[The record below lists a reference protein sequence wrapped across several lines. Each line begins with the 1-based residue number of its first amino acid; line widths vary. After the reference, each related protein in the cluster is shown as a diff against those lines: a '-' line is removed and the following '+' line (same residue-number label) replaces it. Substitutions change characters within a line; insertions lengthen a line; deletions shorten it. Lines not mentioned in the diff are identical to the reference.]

1 MLSHEMLLRILL
13 FCLAVNYISYIPTF
27 FLFGLVAVL
36 VLYYGFH
43 MDGLAWILKTAFAGV
58 ILFIALAIGATVYL
72 IWYSTKKR
80 KEKMAERDR
89 KKAEKAGQ
97 APVNEAKKAPLTR
110 EEAEAEAERRE
121 QESLRKIR
129 GSRGQNTK

>member
-1 MLSHEMLLRILL
+1 MDNGR
-13 FCLAVNYISYIPTF
+13 NGGF
-27 FLFGLVAVL
+27 FLLVLAAVL

-58 ILFIALAIGATVYL
+58 ILFIALAVGATVYL
-72 IWYSTKKR
+72 IWYSTKRR
-80 KEKMAERDR
+80 KEKLAERDR

-97 APVNEAKKAPLTR
+97 APVKEEEKAPLSR

-129 GSRGQNTK
+129 ESRGQTKK

>member
-1 MLSHEMLLRILL
+1 MDKGR
-13 FCLAVNYISYIPTF
+13 NGGF
-27 FLFGLVAVL
+27 FLLVLAAVL

-58 ILFIALAIGATVYL
+58 ILFIALAVGATVYL

-89 KKAEKAGQ
+89 KKAEKERKTAHGAANRTGQ
-97 APVNEAKKAPLTR
+97 DMKPP
-110 EEAEAEAERRE
+110 
-121 QESLRKIR
+121 
-129 GSRGQNTK
+129 GQL

>member
-1 MLSHEMLLRILL
+1 MKRRIRAQLCGDLL
-13 FCLAVNYISYIPTF
+13 FLQEQVYVPLVNN
-27 FLFGLVAVL
+27 
-36 VLYYGFH
+36 
-43 MDGLAWILKTAFAGV
+43 
-58 ILFIALAIGATVYL
+58 
-72 IWYSTKKR
+72 
-80 KEKMAERDR
+80 KMAERDR

-129 GSRGQNTK
+129 ESRGQNPK

>member
-1 MLSHEMLLRILL
+1 MDKGR
-13 FCLAVNYISYIPTF
+13 NGGF
-27 FLFGLVAVL
+27 FLLVLAAVL

-58 ILFIALAIGATVYL
+58 ILFIALAVGATVYL
-72 IWYSTKKR
+72 IWYSTKRR
-80 KEKMAERDR
+80 KEKLAERDR

-97 APVNEAKKAPLTR
+97 APVKEEEKAPLSR

-121 QESLRKIR
+121 QESRRKIR
-129 GSRGQNTK
+129 ESRGQTK

>member
-1 MLSHEMLLRILL
+1 MNNER
-13 FCLAVNYISYIPTF
+13 NGGF
-27 FLFGLVAVL
+27 FLLVLGAVL

-43 MDGLAWILKTAFAGV
+43 MDGLGWILKMTFAGV
-58 ILFIALAIGATVYL
+58 ILFIALAVGATAYL

-80 KEKMAERDR
+80 KEKLAERDR

-110 EEAEAEAERRE
+110 EEAEVEAERRE

>member
-1 MLSHEMLLRILL
+1 MDNGR
-13 FCLAVNYISYIPTF
+13 NGGF
-27 FLFGLVAVL
+27 FFFGLVAVL

-43 MDGLAWILKTAFAGV
+43 MDGLAWILNTAFAGV
-58 ILFIALAIGATVYL
+58 ILFVALAIGATVYL

-110 EEAEAEAERRE
+110 EEAEAEAEQRE

-129 GSRGQNTK
+129 ESRGQNPK

>member
-1 MLSHEMLLRILL
+1 MDNGR
-13 FCLAVNYISYIPTF
+13 NGGF

-80 KEKMAERDR
+80 KEKMAER
-89 KKAEKAGQ
+89 GQ
-97 APVNEAKKAPLTR
+97 GRPGAWER
-110 EEAEAEAERRE
+110 GEEGSPHE
-121 QESLRKIR
+121 R
-129 GSRGQNTK
+129 GSGSGGRAA

>member
-1 MLSHEMLLRILL
+1 MDNGR
-13 FCLAVNYISYIPTF
+13 NGGF

-72 IWYSTKKR
+72 IW
-80 KEKMAERDR
+80 
-89 KKAEKAGQ
+89 
-97 APVNEAKKAPLTR
+97 
-110 EEAEAEAERRE
+110 
-121 QESLRKIR
+121 
-129 GSRGQNTK
+129 

>member
-1 MLSHEMLLRILL
+1 MDNGR
-13 FCLAVNYISYIPTF
+13 NGGF
-27 FLFGLVAVL
+27 FLRVLGAVL

-43 MDGLAWILKTAFAGV
+43 MDGLAWILKMTFAGV

-80 KEKMAERDR
+80 NEKLAERDR
-89 KKAEKAGQ
+89 KRAEKAGQ
-97 APVNEAKKAPLTR
+97 APVNEAKKTPLSR
-110 EEAEAEAERRE
+110 EEAEAEAERHE

-129 GSRGQNTK
+129 ESRGQTSK

>member
-1 MLSHEMLLRILL
+1 MDNGR
-13 FCLAVNYISYIPTF
+13 NGGF

-97 APVNEAKKAPLTR
+97 AVHDARPAGGIGIQLFFNFGQFPFDQCAFDHRPVQIFQGNVAAIE
-110 EEAEAEAERRE
+110 
-121 QESLRKIR
+121 
-129 GSRGQNTK
+129 GG

>member
-1 MLSHEMLLRILL
+1 MDNGR
-13 FCLAVNYISYIPTF
+13 NGGF

-58 ILFIALAIGATVYL
+58 ILFIALAVGATVYL

-129 GSRGQNTK
+129 ESRGQNPK

>member
-1 MLSHEMLLRILL
+1 MDNGR
-13 FCLAVNYISYIPTF
+13 NGGF

-89 KKAEKAGQ
+89 KKSGKGRPGACERG
-97 APVNEAKKAPLTR
+97 
-110 EEAEAEAERRE
+110 EEGSPHE
-121 QESLRKIR
+121 R
-129 GSRGQNTK
+129 GSGSGGRAA